1 MKEILKVLKK
11 YSLGIILIVIL
22 LVIQANCDLALPDY
36 TSKIINVGIQQK
48 GISNVVLEV
57 SSENSL
63 KTIAAIAKDETILD
77 YYELVKKDSEEA
89 KELTGKYPL
98 LKKKNIYVIKDL
110 NAKEK
115 EELKEK
121 TLIFQVFYY
130 MLKSSNKF
138 EELGYELNDRT
149 ITYFMNVGDT
159 SEFDKM
165 MEQVKGLDPM
175 LLDQY
180 AVSGVISEY
189 RILGTALENMQMD
202 YLITSGIKMVLLA
215 LLIMA
220 IIILSTYISGKIAS
234 MFARDLRSKIV
245 NKVMSYSN
253 SEFNQFSTSSL
264 ITRSTN
270 DVQQIQM
277 LVTMMLRMV
286 LYAPIVGIGAL
297 VKVAGIDMV
306 WVIGIAVGAMLL
318 LVIVLLLVAMPKFQR
333 VQKLID
339 RINLIVREVLNG
351 LPVIRAFANEEHEIS
366 RFNMANNDLMKVN
379 LFTQRLMALMSPI
392 MMFIMNGI
400 CVLIYWVGA
409 EQINLGVMQVG
420 TLLALITYTMQI
432 IMAFL
437 MLSMISIMAPR
448 AMVSI
453 RRIGE
458 VLTKDSSI
466 LEKEQ
471 TSPLDKNQA
480 GAVEFKNVSFQYPD
494 GDELVLEDLSFKV
507 NPGTTT
513 AIIGSTGSG
522 KSTIINLIPRFFD
535 VTKGSILVDGEDV
548 RNLKLADLREAIGI
562 VPQKGLLFS
571 GTIASNIKFGCD
583 ALSDQDMIKAA
594 DIACASEFINN
605 KEDGYQSA
613 INQGGTNVSGGQRQR
628 LSIARAVAKNPE
640 IFIFDDSFSAL
651 DYKTDA
657 MVRKNLNEYCS
668 QTTKIIVAQRVST
681 VMSADQIIVLDKGK
695 VVGIGTH
702 RELFNTCKIYK
713 EIALSQL
720 KEEELA

>member
-48 GISNVVLEV
+48 GISNAVLEV

-121 TLIFQVFYY
+121 ILISQVFYY

-138 EELGYELNDRT
+138 EELGYELNNRT

-480 GAVEFKNVSFQYPD
+480 GTVEFKNVSFQYPD

-583 ALSDQDMIKAA
+583 ALSDQDMIRAA